1 MSLISKLI
9 QEDITS
15 NPEAKVLYEE
25 YDENLD
31 FAITLV
37 NLREDLGW
45 SQKDLAISL
54 NKPQSTIARIENG
67 EIKPSLDI
75 IEEINRVTK
84 K

>member
-1 MSLISKLI
+1 MDLVSKLI

-15 NPEAKVLYEE
+15 NPEAKVLYEK

-37 NLREDLGW
+37 NLRGNLGW
-45 SQKDLAISL
+45 SQKDLAILL
-54 NKPQSTIARIENG
+54 NKPQSIIARIENG

-75 IEEINRVTK
+75 MEEIDRVTK